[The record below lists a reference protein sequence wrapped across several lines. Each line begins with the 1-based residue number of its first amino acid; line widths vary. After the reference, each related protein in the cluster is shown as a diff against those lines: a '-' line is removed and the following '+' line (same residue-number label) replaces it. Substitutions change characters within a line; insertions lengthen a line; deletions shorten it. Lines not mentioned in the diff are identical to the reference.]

1 MKLHADFPI
10 LNQPLIYLDS
20 GASSLKPAVVIDS
33 MQEYYQEYGVNIHR
47 GVYQMAHRATE
58 AFEHAREVVAG
69 YINAPAK
76 EIVFTRGTSASLN
89 LVAQSIGNTLTAGD
103 EIIVS
108 QLEHHSGLLPW
119 QEVAKRTKA
128 RLVFVPLT
136 NEGRITTD
144 NVRSVLTERTKIIAL
159 THGSN
164 VMGYLTPIQ
173 EIAALVQGKDI
184 IISLDAAQTAPMKL
198 VDVQQLG
205 CDFISFGAHKM
216 CGPTG
221 VGVLWGSYDRLQAM
235 APVEFG
241 GEMNDGVDLYDASYK
256 DAPYKFETGTMPIA
270 EVIGFA
276 KAVEYLSAFTNIQAT
291 ERTLAQSAIDQ
302 LSALAG
308 VTVYNT
314 TPDYGIVTFNIDGV
328 HPHDTASYLDEY
340 HIAVRAGHHCCQ
352 PLMKWL
358 GVDSTVRATFYIYNE
373 ESDVTALVNAV
384 TAARD
389 FFGQF

>member
-1 MKLHADFPI
+1 MKLQADFPI

-20 GASSLKPAVVIDS
+20 GASSLKPAVVLDS

-47 GVYQMAHRATE
+47 GVYKMAHRATE
-58 AFEHAREVVAG
+58 AFEHAREVVASF
-69 YINAPAK
+69 INAPAS
-76 EIVFTRGTSASLN
+76 EVVFTRGTSASLN
-89 LVAQSIGNTLTAGD
+89 LVARSIGATLQAGD

-128 RLVFVPLT
+128 TLVFVPLT
-136 NEGRITTD
+136 SEGRITTA
-144 NVRSVLTERTKIIAL
+144 NVQSVLTPRTKVIAL

-164 VMGYLTPIQ
+164 VMGYITPIE
-173 EIAALVQGKDI
+173 EIVALVQGKDI
-184 IISLDAAQTAPMKL
+184 IISLDAAQTAPMKV
-198 VDVQQLG
+198 VDVKRLG
-205 CDFISFGAHKM
+205 CDFVSFGAHKM

-221 VGVLWGSYDRLQAM
+221 VGVLWGKFDRLQAM
-235 APVEFG
+235 DPVEFG
-241 GEMNDGVDLYDASYK
+241 GEMNDGVELHSSSYK

-276 KAVEYLSAFTNIQAT
+276 KAIEYLAPFENIQHH
-291 ERTLAQSAIDQ
+291 EQLLAQQAIDQ
-302 LSALAG
+302 LRLVDG
-308 VTVYNT
+308 VTVYNI

-373 ESDVTALVNAV
+373 ESDVRALVQAV

>member
-20 GASSLKPAVVIDS
+20 GASSLKPAVVLDS

-47 GVYQMAHRATE
+47 GVYKMAHRATE
-58 AFEHAREVVAG
+58 AFEHAREVVASF
-69 YINAPAK
+69 IHAPAK
-76 EIVFTRGTSASLN
+76 ELVFTRGTSASLN
-89 LVAQSIGNTLTAGD
+89 LVAQSIGATLQAGD

-119 QEVAKRTKA
+119 QEVAKRTNAK
-128 RLVFVPLT
+128 LIFVPLT
-136 NEGRITTD
+136 KEGRITTE
-144 NVRSVLTERTKIIAL
+144 NVQSVLTDKTRIIAL

-164 VMGYLTPIQ
+164 VMGYLTPIK
-173 EIAALVQGKDI
+173 EISDLVQGKDI

-198 VDVQQLG
+198 VDVTTLG

-216 CGPTG
+216 CGPSG
-221 VGVLWGSYDRLQAM
+221 VGALWGRFDRLQAM

-241 GEMNDGVDLYDASYK
+241 GEMNDGVELYESTYK

-276 KAVEYLSAFTNIQAT
+276 KAVEYLSSFDNIQAS
-291 ERTLAQSAIDQ
+291 ERTLVQSAIDQ
-302 LSALAG
+302 LNALEG

-314 TPDYGIVTFNIDGV
+314 SPDYGIVTFNIDGL

-358 GVDSTVRATFYIYNE
+358 GVDATVRATFYIYNE
-373 ESDVTALVNAV
+373 ESDVTALIDAV

>member
-20 GASSLKPAVVIDS
+20 GASSLKPAVVLDS

-47 GVYQMAHRATE
+47 GVYKMAYRATE
-58 AFEHAREVVAG
+58 AFEHAREVVASF
-69 YINAPAK
+69 IHAPAK
-76 EIVFTRGTSASLN
+76 EVVFTRGTSSSLN
-89 LVAQSIGNTLTAGD
+89 LVAQSIGATLQAGD

-119 QEVAKRTKA
+119 QEVAKRSKA
-128 RLVFVPLT
+128 KLIYVPLT
-136 NEGRITTD
+136 KEGRITTE
-144 NVRSVLTERTKIIAL
+144 NVQSVLTDKTRIIAL

-164 VMGYLTPIQ
+164 VMGYLTPIK
-173 EIAALVQGKDI
+173 EIADLVQGKDVI
-184 IISLDAAQTAPMKL
+184 ITLDAAQTAPMKL
-198 VDVQQLG
+198 VDVTKLG

-216 CGPTG
+216 CGPSG
-221 VGVLWGSYDRLQAM
+221 VGALWGKFERLQAM

-241 GEMNDGVDLYDASYK
+241 GEMNDGVDLYESTYK

-276 KAVEYLSAFTNIQAT
+276 KAVEYLSSFDNIQAS
-291 ERTLAQSAIDQ
+291 EQTLVQSAIDQ
-302 LSALAG
+302 LNALEG

-314 TPDYGIVTFNIDGV
+314 NPDYGIVTFNIDGL

-352 PLMKWL
+352 PLMDWL
-358 GVDSTVRATFYIYNE
+358 GVDATVRATFYIYNE
-373 ESDVTALVNAV
+373 ESDVTALVDAV